1 MPENDP
7 ALVLSMSHVSDAR
20 ILPSRTDILELLPK
34 NIVFAEVGVA
44 LGTFTSEILKR
55 CGVDKFIA
63 IDIFELH
70 RWPETW
76 GGEVGRTLNGQSHLA
91 FYRHKFRDQISQK
104 VMDVL
109 VGDSVEMLGTL
120 PDCSA
125 DVIYLDSDHS
135 YEQVSRELDVAR
147 RKVKDDGYI
156 ILNDYIMFDYL
167 TGLPYGVVQ
176 ASHEFMIRYNWK
188 MTHLALHPQMFCDIV
203 LKKI

>member
-7 ALVLSMSHVSDAR
+7 ALVLSMSHLSDAR
-20 ILPSRTDILELLPK
+20 ILPSRLDILNLLPNK
-34 NIVFAEVGVA
+34 IVFVEVGVA

-55 CGVDKFIA
+55 CGVNKFIA
-63 IDIFELH
+63 IDMFELH

-76 GGEVGRTLNGQSHLA
+76 GGEVGRTLLTQSHLV
-91 FYRHKFRDQISQK
+91 YYKHQFRDQISQG

-109 VGDSVEMLGTL
+109 VGDSVELLGTL
-120 PDCSA
+120 QDCSV

-135 YEQVSRELDVAR
+135 YKHVSRELDVAR
-147 RKVKDDGYI
+147 RKVKHDGYI

-167 TGLPYGVVQ
+167 TDLPYGVVQ
-176 ASHEFMIRYNWK
+176 ASHEFMVRHNWR

-203 LKKI
+203 LRKI